1 MSDKETGFSVLRTGV
16 MFDRDLSVTELQF
29 ESVPV
34 TERKINALRRKA
46 LTEVSVGVSRC
57 SVVKLQL
64 QSYSLKVYL

>member
-34 TERKINALRRKA
+34 TERKINALKRKTR
-46 LTEVSVGVSRC
+46 L
-57 SVVKLQL
+57 KFLLQH
-64 QSYSLKVYL
+64 QDVRS

>member
-16 MFDRDLSVTELQF
+16 MFDRDLTVTELQF

-57 SVVKLQL
+57 SIVKLQL
-64 QSYSLKVYL
+64 QSYNVYP